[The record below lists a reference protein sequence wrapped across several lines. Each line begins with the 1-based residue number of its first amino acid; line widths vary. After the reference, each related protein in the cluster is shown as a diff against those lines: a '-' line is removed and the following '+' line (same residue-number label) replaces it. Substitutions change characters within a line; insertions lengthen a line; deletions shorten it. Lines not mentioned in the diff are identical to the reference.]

1 MRTLLF
7 ETIHG
12 SHLYG
17 TNHEHSDR
25 DTFRVYTN
33 VEGRKRARWAKQSIN
48 GDDDSLRTDLS
59 TFLQYAQKGVP
70 QYLEAMW
77 SPYANYDLLGDT
89 FRFGFV
95 PNYAE
100 TIKTYQRTIK
110 SFWMN
115 GIENNDRK
123 RMLHAF
129 RLEHNLA
136 EFMNMGRFNP
146 HLHSLVLQ
154 GLRDRLDAGET
165 PDLGEDDV

>member
-17 TNHEHSDR
+17 TNHAQSDT
-25 DTFRVYTN
+25 DTFRVFTN
-33 VEGRKRARWAKQSIN
+33 LEGRKRARWAKQNIN

-77 SPYANYDLLGDT
+77 SPYASTDLLGEA
-89 FRFGFV
+89 FRFGFQ
-95 PNYAE
+95 PDYAE

-115 GIENNDRK
+115 GTENNDRK

-129 RLEHNLA
+129 RLEHNLL
-136 EFMNMGRFNP
+136 EFMSMGRFHP
-146 HLHSLVLQ
+146 HLHPLVLEN
-154 GLRDRLDAGET
+154 LRAKLDAGFT
-165 PDLGEDDV
+165 PDLGED